1 MTQAQ
6 VFPVRGSES
15 SAAYEPFAAADAVPA
30 PARRRR
36 GIHWRRQGLGLY
48 LPILVLGL
56 WALAAQRVWAPPQ
69 ILPAPRLVAQTL
81 LELLASGDL
90 LRNCAIS
97 LGRVAA
103 GFLLG
108 GAVGLLLGAGMG
120 LSRRIEQYVHPLFKA
135 LNQVPVLGWLPLA
148 MMVFGIGES
157 LKVVIIAQAS
167 LVPIAL
173 NVFEGIRR
181 VPRQYLEV
189 ARVFRFSRAQFLR
202 KVIFPAS
209 VPSLFV
215 GLRYGLTLAWLSLV
229 TVELLASS
237 EGLGFLIVWGRQLF
251 QLDLVLAAIVAIGL
265 VGLILDQ
272 GLARIEARLLHW
284 RPEAHWGSA
293 KVSTS

>member
-6 VFPVRGSES
+6 LVNGLE
-15 SAAYEPFAAADAVPA
+15 AAAPSSVVAA
-30 PARRRR
+30 GRRSLPRV
-36 GIHWRRQGLGLY
+36 GQALRRQALGAY
-48 LPILVLGL
+48 LPLLALGL
-56 WALAAQRVWAPPQ
+56 WALAANRQWAPPQ

-81 LELLASGDL
+81 GELISSGELLQHCG
-90 LRNCAIS
+90 IS
-97 LGRVAA
+97 LARVTG

-108 GAVGLLLGAGMG
+108 GALGLLLGTAMG
-120 LSRRIEQYVHPLFKA
+120 LSRRVEQYVYPLFHA

-167 LVPIAL
+167 LVPIAI

-181 VPRQYLEV
+181 VPRQYVEV
-189 ARVFRFSRAQFLR
+189 ARVFEFSRGQYLR
-202 KVIFPAS
+202 KVVFPAT

-251 QLDLVLAAIVAIGL
+251 QLDLVLVAIISIGV
-265 VGLILDQ
+265 VGLLLDQ
-272 GLARIEARLLHW
+272 GLARLEARLLHW
-284 RPEAHWGSA
+284 RPKASWSGA
-293 KVSTS
+293 QAGAQ